1 MLSTNNLKII
11 VHDVFE
17 EMKEEIDAQYK
28 EKVWSSLDED
38 LKLKIRETLKNGL
51 IASDMQVNYSYHK
64 QLQGTLC
71 VSPYAAFL
79 GTQRK
84 RTEQTVEG
92 ILCTAKNDSTDQRG
106 C

>member
-51 IASDMQVNYSYHK
+51 TASDMQVNYSYHK
-64 QLQGTLC
+64 AHYVLVLTLLFWY
-71 VSPYAAFL
+71 PE
-79 GTQRK
+79 K
-84 RTEQTVEG
+84 
-92 ILCTAKNDSTDQRG
+92 KN
-106 C
+106 